1 MSTRAF
7 PLPWCS
13 SRRDTACGVKITRRH
28 LLALGAAVPA
38 ASALGAGG
46 LAWRWYGTAPAEG
59 RAVLSDDEYD
69 FMQALAEAWM
79 PPGGEPFLSGA
90 DADLGGWMDE
100 LLSHMD
106 ATKASLLKV
115 LMQVLD
121 DAPLLTDASSFR
133 SLQLSRRMEL
143 LQGWMTSTNSMFRAA
158 VTGLVVLMGMGWT
171 THPDVVAVIGPM
183 FRCGWS
189 R

>member
-1 MSTRAF
+1 M
-7 PLPWCS
+7 
-13 SRRDTACGVKITRRH
+13 KITRRH

-38 ASALGAGG
+38 ATALGAGG
-46 LAWRWYGTAPAEG
+46 LTWRWYGVAPAEG
-59 RAVLSDDEYD
+59 RAVLSADEYD
-69 FMQALAEAWM
+69 FVQALAEAWM

-90 DADLGGWMDE
+90 DADLGGWLDE

-106 ATKASLLKV
+106 ETKASLLKV

-121 DAPLLTDASSFR
+121 DTTLLSEGSAFRHLPLST
-133 SLQLSRRMEL
+133 RMERL
-143 LQGWMTSTNSMFRAA
+143 RGWMTSKNSLFRSA
-158 VTGLVVLMGMGWT
+158 VSGLIVLMGMGWS